1 MGAVRSAVTVVRAVV
16 VHPSLWATAVRQW
29 KRTTPHG
36 WWRRRPFLPVP
47 SGGYLTFRLVTQY
60 GADDHPV
67 VVDDVLNYLAWC
79 KRNDGVR

>member
-1 MGAVRSAVTVVRAVV
+1 MATVRSAFTVVRAVV

-29 KRTTPHG
+29 RRTTPPG

-47 SGGYLTFRLVTQY
+47 AGDYLRFRLVTQY
-60 GADDHPV
+60 GSDDHPV
-67 VVDDVLNYLAWC
+67 AVDDVLNYLAWC

>member
-1 MGAVRSAVTVVRAVV
+1 MEAHHAAWVVASAA
-16 VHPSLWATAVRQW
+16 
-29 KRTTPHG
+29 
-36 WWRRRPFLPVP
+36 FLPVP